1 MIEEFFALDVED
13 RVRLVNKMLEE
24 EDKDALKNVAKRLNV
39 NYSTFTKTMQQGNY
53 IYVKR
58 RNQYFKFIDTEETK
72 GEVNSI
78 KFEEELQ
85 FLREHMGKLK
95 TVLQISESVLI
106 LDEEVYA
113 KDIPMVVK
121 SVKVNEKIYNR
132 FAELCEER
140 FNHLKMKDLISKA
153 LLDFCEKYTNRSI

>member
-1 MIEEFFALDVED
+1 M
-13 RVRLVNKMLEE
+13 
-24 EDKDALKNVAKRLNV
+24 RLNV

-58 RNQYFKFIDTEETK
+58 RNQYFKFIDTEEAK
-72 GEVNSI
+72 EEVNSI

-85 FLREHMGKLK
+85 FSREHMDKLK
-95 TVLQISESVLI
+95 TVLYISESVLI

-113 KDIPMVVK
+113 KDITMVVK

-140 FNHLKMKDLISKA
+140 FNHLKMKDLISQA
-153 LLDFCEKYTNRSI
+153 MLDFYIKYKK

>member
-1 MIEEFFALDVED
+1 MISI
-13 RVRLVNKMLEE
+13 M
-24 EDKDALKNVAKRLNV
+24 RLNV

-58 RNQYFKFIDTEETK
+58 RNQYFKFIDTEEAK
-72 GEVNSI
+72 EEVNSI

-85 FLREHMGKLK
+85 FSREHMDKLK
-95 TVLQISESVLI
+95 TVLYISESVLI

-113 KDIPMVVK
+113 KDITMVVK

-140 FNHLKMKDLISKA
+140 FNHLKMKDLISQA
-153 LLDFCEKYTNRSI
+153 MLDFYIKYKK

>member
-1 MIEEFFALDVED
+1 MISI
-13 RVRLVNKMLEE
+13 M
-24 EDKDALKNVAKRLNV
+24 RLNV
-39 NYSTFTKTMQQGNY
+39 NYSTFTKTMQQRNY

-58 RNQYFKFIDTEETK
+58 RNQYFKFIDTEEAK
-72 GEVNSI
+72 EEVNSI

-85 FLREHMGKLK
+85 FSREHMDKLK
-95 TVLQISESVLI
+95 TVLYISESVLI

-140 FNHLKMKDLISKA
+140 FNHLKMNDLISQA
-153 LLDFCEKYTNRSI
+153 MLDFYIKYKK

>member
-58 RNQYFKFIDTEETK
+58 RNQYFKFIDTEEAK

-85 FLREHMGKLK
+85 FLREHMDKLK
-95 TVLQISESVLI
+95 TVLHISESVLI

-140 FNHLKMKDLISKA
+140 FNHLKMKDLISQA
-153 LLDFCEKYTNRSI
+153 LLDFYIKYKK

>member
-85 FLREHMGKLK
+85 FLREHMDKLK
-95 TVLQISESVLI
+95 TVLHISESVLI

-121 SVKVNEKIYNR
+121 SVKVNEKIYSR
-132 FAELCEER
+132 FVELCEER
-140 FNHLKMKDLISKA
+140 FNHLKMKDLISQA
-153 LLDFCEKYTNRSI
+153 LLDFYMKYNKKY